1 MKNNYRRSYAYALS
15 FALFLT
21 YNSPIFSQNQ
31 PQKTISGIITSG
43 ADPLIGVNVLV
54 KNSARGSI
62 SDLEGRYSVIASTN
76 DTLVF
81 TYLGYKPLEIAV
93 GNRSIMNVVMEIDA
107 QALDAVVINAGYYK
121 VTDREKTGSISRV
134 TAEEIENQPVQN
146 ALATMQGRMPGI
158 QITQNSG
165 VPGSGFEVRIRGKN
179 SIAAGN
185 NPLYVVD
192 GVPYTINTLGATTVA
207 SSIIALSDV
216 NPLNSLDPNN
226 IESIEVLKDA
236 DATAIYGS
244 RGANGVVLITTKSGK
259 NGDTKLT
266 VRALSGLAS
275 ITRKLDLLDTEQY
288 LAMRR
293 EAFANDGYTEYPMT
307 AYDLNGTWQT
317 NRYTDWQEELIGG
330 TAYTNN
336 VQATITGGNE
346 QTSFL
351 LSGGYFKETTVF
363 PGDFKYGKGTVHAK
377 VDHSSPNE
385 KLKVSF
391 SANYAAD
398 RNELPGADLSL
409 QAKNLSPNAPVLY
422 DSEGNLNWEN
432 GTWENPL
439 AILNGEYTNSTNS
452 LIANTVLSYKL
463 FEKLQLQTSL
473 GYTDNRLEE
482 DRTSPN
488 TIYNPDWG
496 LDSSFSSI
504 YLNSAHRSSWILEPQ
519 LNWEQPLGQGL
530 LKILAGATFQQQT
543 ADILTQFGS
552 GFPSN
557 DLIHNLGA
565 ASYVL
570 AFTDRHTDYRYEAV
584 YGRINYNWKQKYILN
599 LTGRRDG
606 SSRFGPDNRFANF
619 AAVGAA
625 WLFSEEAF
633 VKNKLAFL
641 SFGKLRGSYGSSG
654 NDQIGDYGYLDT
666 YSTTGV
672 PYNGSIGITP
682 TQLYNPN
689 YGWEINRKSEI
700 GLELGLFKNQLQLNA
715 NYYDNRSSNQ
725 LTGIPLPATTGFGSI
740 QANLNAKVQNY
751 GWEFSLV
758 SNTVNSEA
766 FKWTTS
772 FNISLPKNKLLEF
785 PNLDQSTYQNSYVIG
800 EPITIRKVY
809 HVLGVNPETGIFEF
823 EDYNNDGVI
832 SAPDD
837 KQMIVDMAPKFYGGL
852 ENVLSYKGLRL
863 DLFFQFNKQKA
874 SNNFYYGNT
883 PGTMANQTTEVLDR
897 WQQPGDEASMQMFTS
912 GDNAE
917 AVLAFSHYGESD
929 GSISDAS
936 FVRLKNVALTYT
948 LPESVLK
955 GMDCRVYVQGQ
966 NVFTITNFK
975 GGDPERVS
983 GFLPPLRQVAMGMDL
998 SL

>member
-1 MKNNYRRSYAYALS
+1 MKNKYRGYYVLPLS
-15 FALFLT
+15 FALFWALSTPLT
-21 YNSPIFSQNQ
+21 SQNGS
-31 PQKTISGIITSG
+31 PPLSGIVSDAKG
-43 ADPLIGVNVLV
+43 PLGGVNIIV
-54 KNSARGSI
+54 KNSARGTQ
-62 SDLEGRYSVIASTN
+62 SDLDGHYEIAAQRS
-76 DTLVF
+76 DTVVF
-81 TYLGYKPLEIAV
+81 SYLGYKTQEIAV
-93 GNRSIMNVVMEIDA
+93 GRGSILNITMQPDA
-107 QALDAVVINAGYYK
+107 TALDAVVINAGYYK
-121 VTDREKTGSISRV
+121 VSDKEKTGSISRI
-134 TAEEIENQPVQN
+134 TAKEIENQPVQN
-146 ALATMQGRMPGI
+146 PLAAMQGRMPGI
-158 QITQNSG
+158 HITQNSG

-207 SSIIALSDV
+207 SSIIALSDI

-275 ITRKLDLLDTEQY
+275 ITRKLDLLNTEQY

-293 EAFANDGYTEYPMT
+293 EAFANDGYTEYPVT

-336 VQATITGGNE
+336 VQATLTGGNA

-351 LSGGYFKETTVF
+351 LSGGYYKETTVF

-377 VDHSSPNE
+377 MDHSSPNE

-398 RNELPGADLSL
+398 KNELPGADLSL
-409 QAKNLSPNAPVLY
+409 QAKNLPPNAPALY

-463 FEKLQLQTSL
+463 FERLQLQTSL

-496 LDSSFSSI
+496 LDSGFSSI
-504 YLNSAHRSSWILEPQ
+504 YLNSAHRSSWIVEPQ
-519 LNWEQPLGQGL
+519 INWEQPLGQGL

-543 ADILTQFGS
+543 ADILTKFGS

-557 DLIHNLGA
+557 NLIHNLGA
-565 ASYVL
+565 ASYIL
-570 AFTDRHTDYRYEAV
+570 AFADRHTDYRYEAI
-584 YGRINYNWKQKYILN
+584 YGRVNYNWKEKYILN
-599 LTGRRDG
+599 LTGRHDG

-619 AAVGAA
+619 AAVGVA
-625 WLFSEEAF
+625 WLYSDEPF
-633 VKNKLAFL
+633 VKNNLPFL

-672 PYNGSIGITP
+672 PYNGNIGISP

-689 YGWEINRKSEI
+689 YGWEINEKFEI
-700 GLELGLFKNQLQLNA
+700 GLETAFFKNRLQLNA

-725 LTGIPLPATTGFGSI
+725 LTGIPLPGTTGFGNI
-740 QANLNAKVQNY
+740 QANLNATVQNY

-758 SNTVNSEA
+758 SNNLNSEV

-785 PNLDQSTYQNSYVIG
+785 PNLEQSTYRNSYVIG

-837 KQMIVDMAPKFYGGL
+837 KQMVVDMAPKYYGGL
-852 ENVLSYKGLRL
+852 ENVLSYKNLRL
-863 DLFFQFNKQKA
+863 DIFFQFNKQKA
-874 SNNFYYGNT
+874 SNNFFYGNT

-897 WQQPGDEASMQMFTS
+897 WQQPGDEATMQMFTS
-912 GDNAE
+912 GDNPE

-929 GSISDAS
+929 GSISDAP

-955 GMDCRVYVQGQ
+955 GMDCRVYMQGQ
-966 NVFTITNFK
+966 NVFTITKFN

-983 GFLPPLRQVAMGMDL
+983 GFLPPLRQVAMGVEL

>member
-1 MKNNYRRSYAYALS
+1 MKNKYRGYHVLPLS
-15 FALFLT
+15 FALLWALST
-21 YNSPIFSQNQ
+21 PTISQNGS
-31 PQKTISGIITSG
+31 PPISGIVTDANG
-43 ADPLIGVNVLV
+43 PLGGVNIIV
-54 KNSARGSI
+54 KNTSRGTQ
-62 SDLEGRYSVIASTN
+62 SDLDGHYEIATKSS

-81 TYLGYKPLEIAV
+81 SYLGYKAQEVAV
-93 GNRSIMNVVMEIDA
+93 GSGSILNVTMQPDA
-107 QALDAVVINAGYYK
+107 TALDAVVINAGYYK
-121 VTDREKTGSISRV
+121 VSDREKTGSISRI
-134 TAEEIENQPVQN
+134 TAKEIENQPVQN
-146 ALATMQGRMPGI
+146 PLAAMQGRMPGI
-158 QITQNSG
+158 HITQNSG

-192 GVPYTINTLGATTVA
+192 GVPYNINTLGATTVA

-293 EAFANDGYTEYPMT
+293 EAFANDGYTEYPVT

-336 VQATITGGNE
+336 VQATLTGGNA

-351 LSGGYFKETTVF
+351 LSGGYYKETTVF

-377 VDHSSPNE
+377 MDHSSPNE
-385 KLKVSF
+385 KLKVSI

-398 RNELPGADLSL
+398 KNELPGADLSL
-409 QAKNLSPNAPVLY
+409 QAKNLPPNAPALY

-439 AILNGEYTNSTNS
+439 AILNGEYTNSTTS

-463 FEKLQLQTSL
+463 FERLQLQTSL

-496 LDSSFSSI
+496 LDSGFSSI
-504 YLNSAHRSSWILEPQ
+504 YLNSAHRSSWIVEPQ
-519 LNWEQPLGQGL
+519 INWEQQLGQGL

-557 DLIHNLGA
+557 NLIHNLGA
-565 ASYVL
+565 ASYIL

-654 NDQIGDYGYLDT
+654 NDQIGNYGYLDT

-672 PYNGSIGITP
+672 PYNGSIGISP

-689 YGWEINRKSEI
+689 YGWEINKKSEV
-700 GLELGLFKNQLQLNA
+700 GLEFGLFKNQLQLNA

-725 LTGIPLPATTGFGSI
+725 LTGIPLPGTTGFGSI

-837 KQMIVDMAPKFYGGL
+837 KQMLVDMAPKFYGGL

-975 GGDPERVS
+975 GGDPDRVS
-983 GFLPPLRQVAMGMDL
+983 GFLPPLRQVAMGVEL